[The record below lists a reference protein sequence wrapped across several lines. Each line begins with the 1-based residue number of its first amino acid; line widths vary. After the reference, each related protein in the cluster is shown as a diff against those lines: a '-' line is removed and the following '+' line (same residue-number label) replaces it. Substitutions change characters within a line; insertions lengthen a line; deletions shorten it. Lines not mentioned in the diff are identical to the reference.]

1 MSSKEF
7 SRIYVDVL
15 SCRFIA
21 WHHSPLYT
29 TRALRTGAQVDTTE
43 APPRISESEFRP
55 RKRFSHGSVPLAFRI
70 VAVQGVL
77 AVLLSTMFLL
87 LGRTQAMSGLMAGIV
102 VIAPSIGFAW
112 RVVVADVPAGQEL
125 DAARQLVGS
134 GIAKLVLTFGLLVV
148 AFAWFRPEPVAFFV
162 TMIALQAV
170 YWLAPV
176 LARR

>member
-1 MSSKEF
+1 M
-7 SRIYVDVL
+7 
-15 SCRFIA
+15 
-21 WHHSPLYT
+21 
-29 TRALRTGAQVDTTE
+29 
-43 APPRISESEFRP
+43 
-55 RKRFSHGSVPLAFRI
+55 FRI

-77 AVLLSTMFLL
+77 AVLLATMFLL
-87 LGRTQAMSGLMAGIV
+87 LSRAQAMSGLLAGIV
-102 VIAPSIGFAW
+102 VIAPSIGFAR
-112 RVVVADVPAGQEL
+112 RVAADVPAGQEL